1 LEINVGVVGI
11 YLVSIEY
18 SKYEERDME
27 KKYLLAKMTWPE
39 VEEILKETD
48 IALVPIGATEQ
59 HGPALPVDNDAHI
72 ATEFTMRVAARIWSR
87 QKVVVTPTISFG
99 YSPHHMQFKG
109 TITLSESTLASM
121 IVDICKSLEH
131 HGFKRIILING
142 HGGNCTAISNALHE
156 MNGEIK
162 AKIFSVDWWSFATDK
177 IKEVATRPVF
187 HACDMETSVAWY
199 LNQRVLDDKRVDE
212 PGQSPIPG
220 FIEPDMLAPP
230 PKASGAFMMK
240 DITESGVVGYST
252 KATKEKGKQIADVV
266 LERLEEF
273 IQKVAEA

>member
-1 LEINVGVVGI
+1 
-11 YLVSIEY
+11 
-18 SKYEERDME
+18 ME

-72 ATEFTMRVAARIWSR
+72 ATEFTTRVAERIWSK
-87 QKVVVTPTISFG
+87 QKVVVTPTIAFG

-109 TITLSESTLASM
+109 TITLSESTLANM

-131 HGFKRIILING
+131 HGFNRIILING
-142 HGGNCTAISNALHE
+142 HGGNTTAISNALHE
-156 MNGEIK
+156 MNGVVK
-162 AKIFSVDWWSFATDK
+162 AKIFSLDWWTIAADK
-177 IKEVATRPVF
+177 IKEVATRPTF

-199 LNQRVLDDKRVDE
+199 LDQRVLDDKRVDE
-212 PGQSPIPG
+212 PGRSIIPG

-230 PKASGAFMMK
+230 PRASAAFMMK
-240 DITESGVVGYST
+240 DITDSGVVGYST

-266 LERLEEF
+266 LERLGEF
-273 IQKVAEA
+273 ILKVAKT